1 MVRWDTHENSL
12 IFSRST
18 KLQIWPSGRLVEPLE
33 AASRNN
39 DAMPSRGA
47 KLLTLQGLTG
57 NRCVASG
64 GGQGAPAGLFQ
75 AAISFR
81 NMVEREGSQSN
92 DFGDA

>member
-1 MVRWDTHENSL
+1 
-12 IFSRST
+12 
-18 KLQIWPSGRLVEPLE
+18 
-33 AASRNN
+33 
-39 DAMPSRGA
+39 MPSRGA
-47 KLLTLQGLTG
+47 KLLTPQGLAE

-81 NMVEREGSQSN
+81 NMMEREGSQSN

>member
-1 MVRWDTHENSL
+1 
-12 IFSRST
+12 
-18 KLQIWPSGRLVEPLE
+18 
-33 AASRNN
+33 
-39 DAMPSRGA
+39 MPSRGA

-57 NRCVASG
+57 NRCVANG

-81 NMVEREGSQSN
+81 NTMEREGSQSN

>member
-1 MVRWDTHENSL
+1 
-12 IFSRST
+12 
-18 KLQIWPSGRLVEPLE
+18 LVEPVK
-33 AASRNN
+33 AASRKNEGL
-39 DAMPSRGA
+39 PSKGA
-47 KLLTLQGLTG
+47 KLLTPQGLAE

-81 NMVEREGSQSN
+81 NMMEREGSQSN